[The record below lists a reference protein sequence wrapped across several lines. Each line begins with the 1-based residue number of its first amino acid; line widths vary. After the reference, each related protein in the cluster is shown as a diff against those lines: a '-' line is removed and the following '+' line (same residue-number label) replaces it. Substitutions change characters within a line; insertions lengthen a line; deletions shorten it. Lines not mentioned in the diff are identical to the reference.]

1 MNSRNFWVSN
11 THELKL
17 ATGTGD
23 LLDLKGICGDSS
35 ETVLQRLCGRN
46 AVSGPPPLPL
56 GAVGDRHHGLADR
69 VDLVDLAQLLDN
81 DSVIQFRVG
90 GPQEYIGWVLRPLA
104 LPTIVVSAT
113 RRLCAC
119 ARKT

>member
-11 THELKL
+11 LHELSL

-56 GAVGDRHHGLADR
+56 GAVGDRHHGLADQA
-69 VDLVDLAQLLDN
+69 DLVDLAQFLDN
-81 DSVIQFRVG
+81 DFVSQFHMG
-90 GPQEYIGWVLRPLA
+90 GTQEYIKWVHGPLA
-104 LPTIVVSAT
+104 RITVFGTFRQLRS
-113 RRLCAC
+113 
-119 ARKT
+119 

>member
-11 THELKL
+11 LHELRL

-81 DSVIQFRVG
+81 DSVIQFCVG
-90 GPQEYIGWVLRPLA
+90 GPQKYIGWVLRPHITMWNPKHILK
-104 LPTIVVSAT
+104 LHS
-113 RRLCAC
+113 
-119 ARKT
+119 